1 VVATFIT
8 TYRGSILT
16 GKLKE
21 KEKEKKKEKRY
32 KS

>member
-21 KEKEKKKEKRY
+21 KEKEKEKEKRY

>member
-21 KEKEKKKEKRY
+21 KEEEKEKEKRY